1 MITKSDILANVGQ
14 YTAQEL
20 IEFIVN
26 GVVTFDDLFHQ
37 TTLPL
42 SASVKQIIKQY
53 QQEKETED

>member
-1 MITKSDILANVGQ
+1 MITKSDILANAGQ

-42 SASVKQIIKQY
+42 SASVEQVIKQY
-53 QQEKETED
+53 QL